1 MRGYLEPPDMRSDN
15 RDPLAEPDRTSWSCL
30 GRVLMALLLVVL
42 VFAVIAAIGCA
53 NYLNSLP

>member
-1 MRGYLEPPDMRSDN
+1 
-15 RDPLAEPDRTSWSCL
+15 
-30 GRVLMALLLVVL
+30 MALLLVVL